1 MQFLKVLGLLF
12 FLVISNQA
20 FALAIY
26 EEHFCQKD
34 SSDFPQ
40 VQEKSQGLGES
51 ILTELSNLPV
61 FQPISAFSKAD
72 FVFRGFNS
80 VTKANG
86 YLRYAATIKPGL
98 DNQKIIFPFH
108 TFL

>member
-1 MQFLKVLGLLF
+1 MQFLRVLGLLF

-26 EEHFCQKD
+26 EENLCQED

-40 VQEKSQGLGES
+40 VHEKSYGLGEG
-51 ILTELSNLPV
+51 IPTELSNLPV
-61 FQPISAFSKAD
+61 FQPISAFNTAD
-72 FVFRGFNS
+72 FVFRGLNS
-80 VTKANG
+80 VAKANG

-98 DNQKIIFPFH
+98 DKQEIIFPFH